1 LQQGAVCG
9 CDAAHGACGAAGEP
23 AANSD
28 CEVREQAF
36 DEQCPD
42 QNGRYCERLIGH
54 DGSDANA
61 DEPTDQGGADSS
73 QQHDGD
79 VCAV

>member
-1 LQQGAVCG
+1 MPLIAL
-9 CDAAHGACGAAGEP
+9 AAPPGNQRPIP
-23 AANSD
+23 AAKFVSRLSTSS
-28 CEVREQAF
+28 VQIRTA
-36 DEQCPD
+36 
-42 QNGRYCERLIGH
+42 GYCERLIGH
-54 DGSDANA
+54 DGADANA